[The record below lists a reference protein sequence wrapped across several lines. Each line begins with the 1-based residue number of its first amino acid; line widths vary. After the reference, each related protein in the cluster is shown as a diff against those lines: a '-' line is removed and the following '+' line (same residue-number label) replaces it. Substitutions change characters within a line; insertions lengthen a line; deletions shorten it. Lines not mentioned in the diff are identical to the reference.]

1 MISRQTFYP
10 AVTLVL
16 FVALTAF
23 WVVTHILYPPGSI
36 TWEMFAASYGI
47 MALWGG
53 LVGLIASRAWG
64 GWKSIFGRAL
74 IMFSIGLLLQEF
86 GQLSYSYII
95 YVQQIDIP
103 YPSIGDIG
111 FFGSIPAYIYGV
123 YLLGRAAGTHLTL
136 KSYSSQIK
144 ALILPIVLLA
154 ISYVSFLLDY
164 DTTQVSPLVLLLDFG
179 YPLGQAIYVSLAA
192 LVFLLSRNM
201 LGGVLQKPALLML
214 IALFSQYA
222 ADYMFLYQ
230 NLQGT
235 WIVGGTNDY
244 LYLFSYTLMTI
255 GLISV
260 FNALTKFRSA

>member
-1 MISRQTFYP
+1 MVSRKKIYVV
-10 AVTLVL
+10 VTLVL
-16 FVALTAF
+16 FVLFTTF
-23 WVVTHILYPPGSI
+23 WVVTHILYPPASI
-36 TWEMFAASYGI
+36 TWQIFAAVYGI

-53 LVGLIASRAWG
+53 LIGLIASREWG
-64 GWKSIFGRAL
+64 GWKSVFGRAI

-86 GQLSYSYII
+86 GQLSYSYYI
-95 YVQQIDIP
+95 YFKQIDIP
-103 YPSIGDIG
+103 YPSLGDIG

-123 YLLGRAAGTHLTL
+123 YLLGRAAGAHLNL
-136 KSYSSQIK
+136 KSYSSQLKAVVLPLLLLGISYYSFLVDYDPTEVGTL
-144 ALILPIVLLA
+144 ALI
-154 ISYVSFLLDY
+154 
-164 DTTQVSPLVLLLDFG
+164 LDFG

-192 LVFLLSRNM
+192 LVFLLSRTM

-230 NLQGT
+230 NLRET
-235 WIVGGTNDY
+235 WVVGGTNDY

-260 FNALTKFRSA
+260 FNALRKLRSS